1 MNKILYKIII
11 LLSKINLKQNA
22 FFFFNRIL
30 NVENHPQNTCDSTHP
45 KQNPGIQISKKVKFL
60 EGSLI
65 GQQQAFP

>member
-1 MNKILYKIII
+1 MP
-11 LLSKINLKQNA
+11 
-22 FFFFNRIL
+22 FFFLNRIL

-45 KQNPGIQISKKVKFL
+45 KQNPGIQIKKKVKFL